1 MQPSQYGYSKSW
13 YRFAVTSGSPS
24 TKENGYISASSDLKN
39 IFESEI
45 HVKHR
50 KIREETIDAI
60 SYY

>member
-13 YRFAVTSGSPS
+13 YRFAVTSGSPR
-24 TKENGYISASSDLKN
+24 TKDTGYLSASSDLKN
-39 IFESEI
+39 SFKSAI

-60 SYY
+60 SYN